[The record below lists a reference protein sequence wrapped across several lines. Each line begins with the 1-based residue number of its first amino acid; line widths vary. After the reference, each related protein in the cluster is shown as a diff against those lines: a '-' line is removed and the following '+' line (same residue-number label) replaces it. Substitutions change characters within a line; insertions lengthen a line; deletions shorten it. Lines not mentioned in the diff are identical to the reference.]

1 MLTDW
6 DSSFINR
13 ENSFMAEI
21 DKIAHVKGSA
31 SSNQIA
37 GDELGRGFKIK
48 RLETPENEYF
58 TMRNLGFSKDYI
70 NIYGIKM
77 LAGRSFGS
85 TDYNPDYDKLH
96 NTMLNASAVKLL
108 GFSSPAAAIGRT
120 ILTGTRKWEIIGVLA
135 DVHQKSLRYAIEP
148 TYFIPV
154 YGNRNPIS
162 VKVDTKDLAPT
173 MAAIRKKYDAFF
185 PGNMFDYYFVDE
197 RFNALYANDLLFGK
211 VFGLFSGLAIFIA
224 CLGLFGL
231 SLFATIQ
238 RTKEIGVRK
247 VLGASLSNIVLLL
260 SKDFVRLVILANLV
274 AFPIAWWIMHN
285 WLKDFA
291 YRIAIPWWAFA
302 AAGLLALLVALV
314 TVSMHALRA
323 AIANPVKS
331 LRTE

>member
-1 MLTDW
+1 
-6 DSSFINR
+6 
-13 ENSFMAEI
+13 
-21 DKIAHVKGSA
+21 
-31 SSNQIA
+31 
-37 GDELGRGFKIK
+37 
-48 RLETPENEYF
+48 
-58 TMRNLGFSKDYI
+58 MRNLGFSKDYL

-77 LAGRSFGS
+77 LAGWSFGS
-85 TDYNPDYDKLH
+85 TDYNPDFDKLH
-96 NTMLNASAVKLL
+96 NVMLNASAVKLA
-108 GFSSPAAAIGRT
+108 GRASSLPPRSAGT
-120 ILTGTRKWEIIGVLA
+120 SSLSGTRKWEIIGVVA

-162 VKVDTKDLAPT
+162 VKVDTKELAPT
-173 MAAIRKKYDAFF
+173 MAAIRKKYEAFF

-211 VFGLFSGLAIFIA
+211 VFGLFSALAIFIA

-260 SKDFVRLVILANLV
+260 SKDFVRLVVFANLV

-323 AIANPVKS
+323 AIANPRLKAS
-331 LRTE
+331 GPNEQRWLRLGPRTPKINCHRKRTVTAVSENGLCHRTIR